1 MKDAIIECCNDL
13 LTSRSQHTGFAAAGI
28 KHTFENPDFEL
39 WLNFFAKIMPHVDLL
54 YAQMQSRL
62 MNSASANAAI
72 NNFNTSIQKI
82 RDKIG
87 SSTST
92 LNIEAEG
99 NEPRC
104 KRRCSNYI
112 PDAKEVCDILV
123 SQCNQR
129 FQFKSHLSVSQLLQ
143 KDKFPSFIKCF
154 PDETLDEVVT
164 AYPGLDKSKLKTEL
178 SVLYERKDMWAFTN
192 VVALSK
198 TIVQDNLHQV
208 FSETLKL
215 LKILV
220 VTPMATAEPE
230 RCFSILKR
238 IKTFLRSTMTNER
251 LSALGMLSIEKNMI
265 AEIKNFNE
273 KVMDHFAS
281 VKNRRMEFIFKWI
294 ICFAYLIHVR

>member
-1 MKDAIIECCNDL
+1 M
-13 LTSRSQHTGFAAAGI
+13 
-28 KHTFENPDFEL
+28 
-39 WLNFFAKIMPHVDLL
+39 
-54 YAQMQSRL
+54 
-62 MNSASANAAI
+62 
-72 NNFNTSIQKI
+72 
-82 RDKIG
+82 
-87 SSTST
+87 
-92 LNIEAEG
+92 
-99 NEPRC
+99 
-104 KRRCSNYI
+104 
-112 PDAKEVCDILV
+112 
-123 SQCNQR
+123 
-129 FQFKSHLSVSQLLQ
+129 
-143 KDKFPSFIKCF
+143 
-154 PDETLDEVVT
+154 T

-220 VTPMATAEPE
+220 TPMATAEPE
-230 RCFSILKR
+230 RCFSISKR

-281 VKNRRMEFIFKWI
+281 VKNRRMEFIFK
-294 ICFAYLIHVR
+294 